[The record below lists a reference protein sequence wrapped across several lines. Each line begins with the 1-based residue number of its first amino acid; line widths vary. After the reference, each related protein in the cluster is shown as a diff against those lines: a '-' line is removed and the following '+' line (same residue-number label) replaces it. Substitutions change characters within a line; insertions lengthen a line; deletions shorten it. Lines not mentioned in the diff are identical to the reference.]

1 MVPSVSAARGD
12 VGGSDMLVES
22 VRRAERHAV
31 RSTLARLGPEAPTLC
46 SEWQAADLA
55 AHLVVS
61 EAYRGWPMVVAYR
74 LRRVL
79 PTGVTRRGIRSLQA
93 IGDRQIRAARTKG
106 WDWLLNRLAAGP
118 PSAYSRAGI
127 AEIRLVEEWIHHED
141 LRRAN
146 GMAPRTGTLEV
157 DEALWQAGLALIG
170 YPEFLPGRE
179 GIEVATT
186 DGRTHI
192 LGHNPTVRIEGRPGE
207 LLLFLAGRTAAAE
220 VHVTG
225 DETDLSNLHLAV

>member
-1 MVPSVSAARGD
+1 MFLGD
-12 VGGSDMLVES
+12 L
-22 VRRAERHAV
+22 RRAERNAL
-31 RSTLARLGPEAPTLC
+31 RSTLTELGPEAPTLC

-61 EAYRGWPMVVAYR
+61 EAYRGWPMVAAYA

-79 PTGVTRRGIRSLQA
+79 PPGVTLRGMRSLQA
-93 IGDRQIRAARTKG
+93 IGDRQIRAARTNG

-118 PSAYSRAGI
+118 PPAYSRAGI

-146 GMAPRTGTLEV
+146 SRAPRGGSAEV
-157 DEALWQAGLALIG
+157 DEALWHAGLALIG
-170 YPEFLPGRE
+170 YPEFLPGRD

-186 DGRTHI
+186 DGRAHV
-192 LGHNPTVRIEGRPGE
+192 LGRNPTVRIQGRPGE
-207 LLLFLAGRTAAAE
+207 LLLFLAGRTGAAE
-220 VHVTG
+220 VTIVG
-225 DETDLSNLHLAV
+225 DESDLAALQLAV